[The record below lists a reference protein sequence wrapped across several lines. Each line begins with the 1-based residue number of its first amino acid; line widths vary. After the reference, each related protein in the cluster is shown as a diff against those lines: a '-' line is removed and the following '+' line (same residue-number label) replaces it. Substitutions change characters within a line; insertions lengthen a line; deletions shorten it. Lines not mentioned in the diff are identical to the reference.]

1 MKAYDKKNAIYK
13 YGKDEYTFDF
23 YTSLTASDKAR
34 FVNNVTYLLVGDNYN
49 LVLKD
54 ILFDLYVIKAFT
66 NVDVSKIL
74 KSVTMVDDAEKFLD
88 ETNIVEI
95 VKANAED
102 GVMDELE
109 NALALNIEYKTGIH
123 RNVISDS
130 IANLVNTLERK
141 VSDFTIDSDSVM
153 EMMDV
158 LNGISGEL
166 TMDKML
172 DAYARSDMYKQNRE
186 EAENKDGKRK
196 IIADSINDGNAPS
209 SVLSPKYEV

>member
-13 YGKDEYTFDF
+13 YGKDEYSFDF
-23 YTSLTASDKAR
+23 YTSLIASDKAK
-34 FVNNVTYLLVGDNYN
+34 FVNSVTYLLVGDNYN

-54 ILFDLYVIKAFT
+54 ILFDLYVIKIFT
-66 NVDVSKIL
+66 NVDVSEIL
-74 KSVTMVDDAEKFLD
+74 KSDTLVDDAEKFLY

-95 VKANAED
+95 VKANAEN
-102 GVMDELE
+102 GVIEELE

-123 RNVISDS
+123 RNIISDS
-130 IANLVNTLERK
+130 IANLINTLEKK
-141 VSDFTIDSDSVM
+141 VGDFAIDSDSIM
-153 EMMDV
+153 GMMDM

-186 EAENKDGKRK
+186 
-196 IIADSINDGNAPS
+196 DSSP
-209 SVLSPKYEV
+209 VLSSSYEV

>member
-23 YTSLTASDKAR
+23 YTSLAASDKAR
-34 FVNNVTYLLVGDNYN
+34 FVNTVTYLLVGDDYN

-54 ILFDLYVIKAFT
+54 ILFDLYIIKIFT
-66 NVDVSKIL
+66 NVDISEIL
-74 KSVTMVDDAEKFLD
+74 NSVTMVDDAEKFLD
-88 ETNIVEI
+88 ETNIIEI
-95 VKANAED
+95 VKANVED
-102 GVMDELE
+102 GVIDELE

-123 RNVISDS
+123 RNIISDS
-130 IANLVNTLERK
+130 IANLINTLEKK
-141 VSDFTIDSDSVM
+141 VGDFVIDSDSIM
-153 EMMDV
+153 GMMDM

-186 EAENKDGKRK
+186 E
-196 IIADSINDGNAPS
+196 IADNASLSP
-209 SVLSPKYEV
+209 VLSHTYEV